1 MKGSKVVIDEGAA
14 VGQSRDRLLEVIVLL
29 TTLENGEVE
38 VSSMWCC

>member
-14 VGQSRDRLLEVIVLL
+14 VGPRDRLLEVTILP
-29 TTLENGEVE
+29 TTLENGEGE